1 MSEASASDAVE
12 DPETSDAGDTGDSTL
27 RRAGLWSAQYV
38 FWLLV
43 LSTIVVATWWSASG
57 SAAFRYAG
65 F

>member
-1 MSEASASDAVE
+1 MSEAATSDAVK
-12 DPETSDAGDTGDSTL
+12 DPETSDAEDAGQSAL

-38 FWLLV
+38 FWVLL
-43 LSTIVVATWWSASG
+43 LSTIVVAAWWSASG